1 MNNVKNSIKKYNTL
15 AKELELNLTAQHVN
29 DRLQVFI
36 DDELL
41 FDMSEFSFADNGR
54 AILEEEI
61 RVMPLLKLLKSNN
74 FLPMLPY
81 KVFGNYT
88 SIGIF
93 EDTDYIKVYSDENKL
108 ILVYGIM
115 SEVYKDFDFSIY
127 DQLDESVEVTKERK
141 SDFVYRVSVTTCK
154 YDVEFDDF
162 MSTLKALRE
171 KCTIKK

>member
-1 MNNVKNSIKKYNTL
+1 MENSVKKYNDL
-15 AKELELNLTAQHVN
+15 AKELDLNSTVVQEN
-29 DRLQVFI
+29 DRLRTSI

-41 FDMSEFSFADNGR
+41 FDMSDFSFADNGK

-61 RVMPLLKLLKSNN
+61 RVMPLLKLLKDHN

-88 SIGIF
+88 TIGIF
-93 EDTDYIKVYSDENKL
+93 EDTDYIKVYLDSNTL
-108 ILVYGIM
+108 IIVYGIM

-127 DQLDESVEVTKERK
+127 DQLDDSVEVTKERK

-162 MSTLKALRE
+162 MSTLQELRE
-171 KCTIKK
+171 KCIVKK

>member
-1 MNNVKNSIKKYNTL
+1 MKNSIKKYNTL

-41 FDMSEFSFADNGR
+41 FDMSEFSFADNGKV
-54 AILEEEI
+54 ILEEEI

-88 SIGIF
+88 TIGIF
-93 EDTDYIKVYSDENKL
+93 EDTDYIKVYLDSNKL
-108 ILVYGIM
+108 IIVYGIM

-141 SDFVYRVSVTTCK
+141 SDFVYRVSLETCQH
-154 YDVEFDDF
+154 DVEFDDF

-171 KCTIKK
+171 KCIVKNKE

>member
-1 MNNVKNSIKKYNTL
+1 MKDLTQKYNDLAKRLDLNSIVVQ
-15 AKELELNLTAQHVN
+15 EN
-29 DRLQVFI
+29 DRLITFI

-41 FDMSEFSFADNGR
+41 FDMSDFSFADNGKV
-54 AILEEEI
+54 ILEEEI
-61 RVMPLLKLLKSNN
+61 RVMPLLKLLKDHN

-88 SIGIF
+88 TIGIF
-93 EDTDYIKVYSDENKL
+93 EDTDYIKVYLDSNKL
-108 ILVYGIM
+108 IIVYGIM

-141 SDFVYRVSVTTCK
+141 SDFVYRVSLETCQH
-154 YDVEFDDF
+154 DVEFDDF

-171 KCTIKK
+171 KCIVKNKE

>member
-1 MNNVKNSIKKYNTL
+1 MKALMQEYNHL
-15 AKELELNLTAQHVN
+15 AKELELNLTVQHVN
-29 DRLQVFI
+29 DRLRTFI

-41 FDMSEFSFADNGR
+41 FDVSDFSFADSGK

-61 RVMPLLKLLKSNN
+61 RVMPLLKLLKSYN

-88 SIGIF
+88 TIGIF
-93 EDTDYIKVYSDENKL
+93 EDTDYIKIYSDENKL

-141 SDFVYRVSVTTCK
+141 SDFVYRVSLETCQH
-154 YDVEFDDF
+154 DVEFDDF

>member
-1 MNNVKNSIKKYNTL
+1 MEDLTQKYNDL
-15 AKELELNLTAQHVN
+15 AKELDLNSTAIQEN
-29 DRLQVFI
+29 DHLQTFI

-41 FDMSEFSFADNGR
+41 FDVSEFSFADNGK

-61 RVMPLLKLLKSNN
+61 RVMPLLKLLKDHN

-88 SIGIF
+88 TIGIF
-93 EDTDYIKVYSDENKL
+93 EDTDYMKVYSNSNTL
-108 ILVYGIM
+108 IIVYGIM

-127 DQLDESVEVTKERK
+127 DQLDDSVEVTKERK

-162 MSTLKALRE
+162 MSTLQELRE
-171 KCTIKK
+171 KCIVKK

>member
-1 MNNVKNSIKKYNTL
+1 MENSVKKYNDL
-15 AKELELNLTAQHVN
+15 AKKLDLNSTVVQEN
-29 DRLQVFI
+29 DRLRTFI

-41 FDMSEFSFADNGR
+41 FDMSDFSFADSGK

-88 SIGIF
+88 TIGIF
-93 EDTDYIKVYSDENKL
+93 EDTDYTKVYSNSNTL
-108 ILVYGIM
+108 IVVYGIM

-141 SDFVYRVSVTTCK
+141 SDFVYRVSLETCQH
-154 YDVEFDDF
+154 DVEFDDF

-171 KCTIKK
+171 KCVIKINE

>member
-1 MNNVKNSIKKYNTL
+1 VNNVKNSIKKYNTL

-29 DRLQVFI
+29 DRLRTFI

-41 FDMSEFSFADNGR
+41 FGISDFSFADNGK

-61 RVMPLLKLLKSNN
+61 RVIPILKLLKDHN

-88 SIGIF
+88 TIGIF
-93 EDTDYIKVYSDENKL
+93 EDTDYMKVYSNSNTL
-108 ILVYGIM
+108 IVVYGIM

-141 SDFVYRVSVTTCK
+141 SDFVYRVSLETCQH
-154 YDVEFDDF
+154 DVEFDDF

>member
-1 MNNVKNSIKKYNTL
+1 MKSLTQEYNHL
-15 AKELELNLTAQHVN
+15 AKKLDLNSFAVQEN
-29 DRLQVFI
+29 DRLQTFI
-36 DDELL
+36 GDELL
-41 FDMSEFSFADNGR
+41 FDVSEFSFADNGK

-61 RVMPLLKLLKSNN
+61 RVMPLLKLLKCNN

-81 KVFGNYT
+81 KIFDNYT
-88 SIGIF
+88 TIGIF
-93 EDTDYIKVYSDENKL
+93 EDTDYMKAYLDSNKL

-141 SDFVYRVSVTTCK
+141 SDFVYRVSLETCQH
-154 YDVEFDDF
+154 DVEFDDF

>member
-1 MNNVKNSIKKYNTL
+1 MKDLTQKYNDL
-15 AKELELNLTAQHVN
+15 AKELDLNSITVQEN
-29 DRLQVFI
+29 DHLQTFI

-41 FDMSEFSFADNGR
+41 FDMSEFSFADNGK

-61 RVMPLLKLLKSNN
+61 RVMPLLKLLKDHN

-88 SIGIF
+88 TIGIF
-93 EDTDYIKVYSDENKL
+93 EDTDYMKAYSDSDKL
-108 ILVYGIM
+108 IIVYGIM

-141 SDFVYRVSVTTCK
+141 SDFVYRVSLETCQH
-154 YDVEFDDF
+154 DVEFDDF

-171 KCTIKK
+171 KCIVKK

>member
-1 MNNVKNSIKKYNTL
+1 MKDLINKYNNLATKLDLNSI
-15 AKELELNLTAQHVN
+15 AVQEN
-29 DRLQVFI
+29 DHLQTFV

-93 EDTDYIKVYSDENKL
+93 EDTDYIKVYSDANKL

-115 SEVYKDFDFSIY
+115 SEAYKDFDFSIY

-141 SDFVYRVSVTTCK
+141 SDFVYRVSLETCQH
-154 YDVEFDDF
+154 DVEFDDF

>member
-1 MNNVKNSIKKYNTL
+1 MENSVKKYNDL
-15 AKELELNLTAQHVN
+15 AKELDLNSTVVQEN
-29 DRLQVFI
+29 DRLRTFI

-41 FDMSEFSFADNGR
+41 FDVSEFSFADNGK

-88 SIGIF
+88 TIGIF
-93 EDTDYIKVYSDENKL
+93 EDTDYIKVYSDSNTL
-108 ILVYGIM
+108 IVVYGIM

-127 DQLDESVEVTKERK
+127 DQLDDSVEVTKERK
-141 SDFVYRVSVTTCK
+141 SDFAYRVSVTTCK

-162 MSTLKALRE
+162 MSTLQELRE
-171 KCTIKK
+171 KCIVKK

>member
-1 MNNVKNSIKKYNTL
+1 MKDLTQKYNDLAKRLDLNSIVVQ
-15 AKELELNLTAQHVN
+15 EN
-29 DRLQVFI
+29 DRLITFI

-41 FDMSEFSFADNGR
+41 FDMSDFSFADNGKV
-54 AILEEEI
+54 ILEEDI
-61 RVMPLLKLLKSNN
+61 RVMPLLKLLKDHN

-88 SIGIF
+88 IIGIF
-93 EDTDYIKVYSDENKL
+93 EDTDYIKVYSDINKL
-108 ILVYGIM
+108 IIVYGIM

-127 DQLDESVEVTKERK
+127 DQLDSSVEVTKERK
-141 SDFVYRVSVTTCK
+141 SDFVYRVSLETCQH
-154 YDVEFDDF
+154 DVEFDDF

>member
-1 MNNVKNSIKKYNTL
+1 MEDLINKYNNLATKLDLNSI
-15 AKELELNLTAQHVN
+15 AVQEN
-29 DRLQVFI
+29 DRLRTFI
-36 DDELL
+36 DYELL
-41 FDMSEFSFADNGR
+41 FDLSDFSFADSGK

-61 RVMPLLKLLKSNN
+61 RVMPLLKLLKDRN

-93 EDTDYIKVYSDENKL
+93 EDTDYIKVYLDSNKL
-108 ILVYGIM
+108 IIVYGIM

-141 SDFVYRVSVTTCK
+141 SDFVYRITVTTCK